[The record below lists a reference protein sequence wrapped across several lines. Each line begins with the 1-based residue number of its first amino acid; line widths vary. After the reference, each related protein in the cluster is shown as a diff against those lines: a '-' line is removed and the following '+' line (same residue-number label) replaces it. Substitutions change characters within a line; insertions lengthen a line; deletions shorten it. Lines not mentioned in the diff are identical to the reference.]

1 MAVSRIITVD
11 PNWNIAH
18 IVRTALNLLDRSAVQ
33 VDVPGSTEAL
43 EELGRGC
50 RLLIANFSIDDTM
63 RGFELA
69 MRVKQQS
76 PETAVIIL
84 GDVDDPEEFD
94 SETAHDSPYAY
105 LRRPLDV
112 QKFLRVLIA
121 GLDDTDMQ
129 EALFP
134 SAMEAPV
141 INNEMGPIPTLDV
154 NAAQKIMDQMQYDI
168 GAQTLLLASRDGKV
182 LLERGSVG
190 LINREKLA
198 HTMIPSVLTNIE
210 AREVLGG
217 QTSAIQFFDGE
228 NYDVF
233 VLTVGLHHFLCAIFD
248 GNQGSRQFGSVTRFG
263 RRAVEDLIALIGA
276 GAFFMQ
282 PKAKP
287 VDDRSQ
293 TGRKRAARLRETT
306 EMEFVELARAE
317 LPSTPSVPAQPEP
330 EPVHFDPI
338 PDLNLDDLFGGSAD
352 NTLDADALFDL
363 DDLEQIANENAQN
376 TKGKLDWDRAREIG
390 ILPD

>member
-18 IVRTALNLLDRSAVQ
+18 IVRTALNLLDRSAIQ
-33 VDVPGSTEAL
+33 VDVPGSAETL
-43 EELGRGC
+43 EELERGC
-50 RLLIANFSIDDTM
+50 RLLIASYSIDDQM

-69 MRVKQQS
+69 MRVKQSS
-76 PETAVIIL
+76 PDTAVIIL
-84 GDVDDPEEFD
+84 GDVDDPPEFD
-94 SETAHDSPYAY
+94 GETAHDSPYAY
-105 LRRPLDV
+105 LCRPLDV
-112 QKFLRVLIA
+112 QKFLRVLVA
-121 GLDDTDMQ
+121 GLDQTDMQ

-141 INNEMGPIPTLDV
+141 INFEMGPIPNIDI
-154 NAAQKIMDQMQYDI
+154 NAAQKIMDQMQFDL
-168 GAQTLLLASRDGKV
+168 GAQTLLLASRDGRV

-198 HTMIPSVLTNIE
+198 HIMIPAVLTNIE
-210 AREVLGG
+210 ARDVLGG

-248 GNQGSRQFGSVTRFG
+248 GQQGSRQFGSVTRFG

-282 PKAKP
+282 PKPKA
-287 VDDRSQ
+287 VDEMSQ

-306 EMEFVELARAE
+306 EVELVELARAE
-317 LPSTPSVPAQPEP
+317 LSDTSDAAPAQPEALQL
-330 EPVHFDPI
+330 DPI
-338 PDLNLDDLFGGSAD
+338 PDLNLDDLFGGNVD
-352 NTLDADALFDL
+352 NALDADALFDL
-363 DDLEQIANENAQN
+363 DSLEQIASENAQHV
-376 TKGKLDWDRAREIG
+376 KGKLDWDRAREIG